1 MKGSTMIAKLL
12 RSWLR
17 RARWYCLFA
26 LIMNFLIAMS
36 ILSLPMGA
44 FIQHILSALFSIVL
58 LLVALVILI
67 QGIDGTGWLFEAGAR
82 AQGGMRIVA
91 FLAGVILIL
100 FCGALLWLMIV
111 RLRQPFGDF
120 LLGSDAALMQV
131 EILVVGALAW
141 REAHRMR
148 IEQQQKK

>member
-1 MKGSTMIAKLL
+1 MITLL

-26 LIMNFLIAMS
+26 LMVNFLIAMS
-36 ILSLPMGA
+36 ILFLPVGSV
-44 FIQHILSALFSIVL
+44 IQHILSAVFSIVL
-58 LLVALVILI
+58 LLIAVLILV

-91 FLAGVILIL
+91 FLVGVVLIL
-100 FCGALLWLMIV
+100 FCGALLWLLIV

-148 IEQQQKK
+148 VERQEKP